1 VGRAEPKRG
10 GGRTAT
16 PRGTTAQ
23 KGTLGAR
30 GFPPSRAR
38 DAFQEDTGT
47 PGFLDP
53 AELAR
58 KQLVR
63 DRRRLGLDHWL
74 FLHKCQRMAATP
86 FDFLRGSAPLFYEAL
101 RKAPR
106 LAAGPEGNGW
116 LTGDLHLEN
125 FGVYR
130 PQSLN
135 EEGKSAAVV
144 FDVNDFDDAFVGP
157 QRLDVLRLLTSTVL
171 ACRTWGLPALA
182 VRDATE
188 ATLDGVLAG
197 RAGGT
202 AGRPPEPVR
211 ALLQRAGART
221 RRELLDARTVR
232 TAKGRRFI
240 RGDRYRS
247 LPEKQRARAEKAF
260 GVYAQALPETVRGH
274 HADAWRVVDVAFRI
288 AGTGSLGVERIAV
301 LVAGKAGLDGGW
313 IFDMKEEDEP
323 SGAVFATSH
332 AGRGAGRVLKALRK
346 CLSNPPRMA
355 GSTELDGKSLLVR
368 RLMPQEDR
376 LSFSTLPLEQ
386 RESVLRY
393 LGALTG
399 AMHRRAAKKP
409 EPWSLDKAQVLLDNA
424 VTLAGLYEAA
434 AIHYASL
441 ARGARNG

>member
-1 VGRAEPKRG
+1 MTKPKKRGPAVATNPASPSMASARSTACASSPRSDNETAKRPRSSAALAGAPTGRPASEARYVWAYCSASTNRASSDMATGRFPQDEEHSRVGRAEPRRG

-16 PRGTTAQ
+16 PRETTAQ

-86 FDFLRGSAPLFYEAL
+86 FDFLRGSAPLFYAAL

-130 PQSLN
+130 LQSLN

-202 AGRPPEPVR
+202 AGRAPEAVR
-211 ALLQRAGART
+211 ALLDRAAART
-221 RRELLDARTVR
+221 RKELLDGRTELTAR
-232 TAKGRRFI
+232 GRRFV
-240 RGDRYRS
+240 RGERYRS
-247 LPEKQRARAEKAF
+247 LSEVQQRRAVKAF
-260 GVYAQALPETVRGH
+260 AEYVRPLPDAVRGH
-274 HADAWRVVDVAFRI
+274 HADA
-288 AGTGSLGVERIAV
+288 
-301 LVAGKAGLDGGW
+301 
-313 IFDMKEEDEP
+313 
-323 SGAVFATSH
+323 
-332 AGRGAGRVLKALRK
+332 
-346 CLSNPPRMA
+346 
-355 GSTELDGKSLLVR
+355 
-368 RLMPQEDR
+368 
-376 LSFSTLPLEQ
+376 
-386 RESVLRY
+386 
-393 LGALTG
+393 
-399 AMHRRAAKKP
+399 
-409 EPWSLDKAQVLLDNA
+409 
-424 VTLAGLYEAA
+424 
-434 AIHYASL
+434 
-441 ARGARNG
+441 